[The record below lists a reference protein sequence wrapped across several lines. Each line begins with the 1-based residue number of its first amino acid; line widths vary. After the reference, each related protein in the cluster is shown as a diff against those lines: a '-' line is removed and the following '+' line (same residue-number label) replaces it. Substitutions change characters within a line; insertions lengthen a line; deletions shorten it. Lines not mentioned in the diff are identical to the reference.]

1 MRTAGS
7 VEAFSVTSRAV
18 QSGGKLKK
26 MMGQKQILIVEDE
39 VAALAEEQ
47 FTVYLQPKH
56 SLRME
61 LDAVR
66 RG

>member
-1 MRTAGS
+1 
-7 VEAFSVTSRAV
+7 
-18 QSGGKLKK
+18 
-26 MMGQKQILIVEDE
+26 MMGQKQILIVEDK

-47 FTVYLQPKH
+47 FTVYLQPKRR
-56 SLRME
+56 LRME

>member
-1 MRTAGS
+1 M
-7 VEAFSVTSRAV
+7 TSRAV

-47 FTVYLQPKH
+47 FTVYL
-56 SLRME
+56 
-61 LDAVR
+61 
-66 RG
+66 

>member
-1 MRTAGS
+1 M
-7 VEAFSVTSRAV
+7 TSRAV

-26 MMGQKQILIVEDE
+26 MMGKKQILIVEDE

-47 FTVYLQPKH
+47 FTVYLQPKR